1 MATSWLNNRHA
12 RKVREMELSYQGQLS
27 DERMRCNSYGEFLGT
42 YMYVYGVI
50 SDIITIIERHE
61 EDWIKRVSNIFS
73 SRDFDEAM
81 RKVNASSAYI
91 SIICQDESINECIE
105 RVVNCHEDLMKG
117 IYAIKSSIS
126 SGDVSPEKI
135 EQLDSVL
142 KNLDKC
148 LEDLSKLLRRDWKI
162 KSPEKKCW
170 F

>member
-1 MATSWLNNRHA
+1 
-12 RKVREMELSYQGQLS
+12 
-27 DERMRCNSYGEFLGT
+27 
-42 YMYVYGVI
+42 
-50 SDIITIIERHE
+50 
-61 EDWIKRVSNIFS
+61 
-73 SRDFDEAM
+73 
-81 RKVNASSAYI
+81 
-91 SIICQDESINECIE
+91 
-105 RVVNCHEDLMKG
+105 MKG